1 MPSVLLS
8 FPSIHVADR
17 DHPDQLAPDCVGDK
31 EQPSARGA
39 PHCPVTLFSRRVPN
53 IAAHHQWV
61 VKENVLGLFGC
72 YFVTFPI
79 LDCVR
84 FIPIESDTLAKRVAR
99 SHSLYISHI
108 HNSWKV
114 FKSLLAM
121 VKLLKVLDLPT
132 ELLD

>member
-1 MPSVLLS
+1 
-8 FPSIHVADR
+8 
-17 DHPDQLAPDCVGDK
+17 
-31 EQPSARGA
+31 
-39 PHCPVTLFSRRVPN
+39 
-53 IAAHHQWV
+53 
-61 VKENVLGLFGC
+61 
-72 YFVTFPI
+72 VTFPI